1 MSGWMST
8 EPEVEDEAT
17 SKSDSM
23 SWPANRSKKL
33 LSEGSNSDRS
43 KKTKIYL
50 NADEEK

>member
-17 SKSDSM
+17 SKSNSM
-23 SWPANRSKKL
+23 SWPANRSKYL
-33 LSEGSNSDRS
+33 LSESSSSDRS
-43 KKTKIYL
+43 KKMKVYS